1 MSIRFLAALLL
12 ATVAGSALAE
22 PPKPLLW
29 KVSDADNAIYLL
41 GSFHLLKAGDYPL
54 SPDAYAALDD
64 AEKVVFELSPAEM
77 NDPALGQKMA
87 MVARRSDGKTLQ
99 AALPGETWA
108 QLVEY
113 AAKRQIA
120 LQNFQGFDT
129 WFMGLVIGITEMQIA
144 GLDSSLG
151 LDKHFAERAQD
162 AGKQVGALETADQ
175 QFAMFDGMSPAEQ
188 LQQLQDALGD
198 VAAMEQEINRM
209 HALWRAGDAEALFAM
224 SGAEKK
230 VASAVPRE
238 AIPNLSEH
246 VVALRAGEVV
256 LALEERR
263 NALPLN
269 DLLRVKTTG
278 VHVNDIASFS
288 ERETGRVDLATTN
301 PSGLIFSDGFSA
313 GQRISKVGKRLFD
326 IVASLIVL
334 IVGLPLILV
343 AGIAVVLD
351 SRGPVFH
358 RQPRVGLFGEPYDI
372 YKIRSMRTDAEAEGK
387 AVWASE
393 NDSRITRVGRII
405 RKLRIDE
412 LPQLWCVL
420 KGEMS
425 FVGPRPER
433 PSFVEELEQKMPF
446 YAERH
451 MVKPGLTGWAQI
463 NYPYGASVEDA
474 RVKLE
479 YDLYY
484 AKNYSPFLDLLI
496 LLQTVRVVLWPDGA
510 R

>member
-1 MSIRFLAALLL
+1 MFRLFKHYVPHAVVWLALIEFLALLGSAEGAWHLYAHQAGFDAGPFGDRWLPVITFALANSLAMMATGMYGNEGLRSMRFATARLLAAISLGVIFLSVVGFLLPTATLWRANSLYAMGLAIAALFLIRLALTQSAGTDAFRRRILVLGAGPRAARLAAL
-12 ATVAGSALAE
+12 ADAPGSGL
-22 PPKPLLW
+22 
-29 KVSDADNAIYLL
+29 
-41 GSFHLLKAGDYPL
+41 
-54 SPDAYAALDD
+54 
-64 AEKVVFELSPAEM
+64 EM
-77 NDPALGQKMA
+77 
-87 MVARRSDGKTLQ
+87 V
-99 AALPGETWA
+99 
-108 QLVEY
+108 
-113 AAKRQIA
+113 
-120 LQNFQGFDT
+120 GF
-129 WFMGLVIGITEMQIA
+129 V
-144 GLDSSLG
+144 
-151 LDKHFAERAQD
+151 
-162 AGKQVGALETADQ
+162 
-175 QFAMFDGMSPAEQ
+175 
-188 LQQLQDALGD
+188 
-198 VAAMEQEINRM
+198 
-209 HALWRAGDAEALFAM
+209 AM
-224 SGAEKK
+224 SGAEKT
-230 VASAVPRE
+230 VPGAIARE
-238 AIPNLSEH
+238 HIDSLSEH
-246 VVALRAGEVV
+246 VVTLRAGEVV

-263 NALPLN
+263 NALPLA

-278 VHVNDIASFS
+278 VHVNDIASFI

-326 IVASLIVL
+326 ILASLVVL
-334 IVGLPLILV
+334 VVGLPLVLI
-343 AGIAVVLD
+343 AGIAVKLD
-351 SRGPVFH
+351 SRGPVFY

-372 YKIRSMRTDAEAEGK
+372 FKVRSMRTDAEAEGK
-387 AVWASE
+387 AVWAAE
-393 NDSRITRVGRII
+393 NDPRITRVGRVI
-405 RKLRIDE
+405 RQLRIDE

-420 KGEMS
+420 KGDMS

-433 PSFVEELEQKMPF
+433 PSFVDELEQKLPF